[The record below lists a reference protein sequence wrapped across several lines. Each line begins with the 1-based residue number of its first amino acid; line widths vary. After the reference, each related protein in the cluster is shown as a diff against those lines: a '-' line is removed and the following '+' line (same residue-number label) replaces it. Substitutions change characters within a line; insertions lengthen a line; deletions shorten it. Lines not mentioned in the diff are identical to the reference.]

1 MASKQRMNRRQF
13 LTAATGSAAAAT
25 AFLATQDGTSAAPG
39 STSVFGPAP
48 VKESDQEIHLLIRN
62 DILSAYAADDAVKRW
77 EKDHGAKVKLDQ
89 PPAGADPS
97 QKIQAAQAAGELI
110 WDGFAVMVAP
120 WDTSQWVGR
129 QLIVPLDDYI
139 AASKIPDAKAVIA
152 GIIPSIKESLKF
164 EGKQYS
170 IPGNVGS
177 VSLAWMTE
185 PMQDAGVTDNPV
197 SWDEVHEAAA
207 KIAKSSPTYTPFD
220 SATSPLCD
228 LWSMIWGA
236 TDKPI
241 NGDGLV
247 DITSAE
253 SIAAIN
259 WMKQMVSEQLMPPVR
274 SAVGA
279 ATNQN
284 FQDWQNG
291 STAIISSYD
300 VAATIAQQTF
310 GQDAAV
316 NGLNMR
322 KDKDQVRA
330 GTPFWTNTCVV
341 LNKAKNPQGM
351 TDFYLWWFSPSNE
364 ATGKQ
369 IATVAAKPCYQ
380 YTYDKFIKGNQ
391 LYQWEADAIEVVRN
405 SVPFPA
411 NNTVTIQEEKTQPW
425 LEKAISG
432 KTDPAEAMQN
442 AAKDIQSEL
451 AKQKS

>member
-1 MASKQRMNRRQF
+1 MNRRQF
-13 LTAATGSAAAAT
+13 LTAAGGSAAAAA
-25 AFLATQDGTSAAPG
+25 AFLATQGGTSAAPG
-39 STSVFGPAP
+39 LTSAFGQAPAQ
-48 VKESDQEIHLLIRN
+48 DANQDIHLLIRN

-77 EKDHGAKVKLDQ
+77 EADHPAKVKLDE

-97 QKIQAAQAAGELI
+97 QKIQAAQAAGDLV

-120 WDTSQWVGR
+120 WDTQQWVSR
-129 QLIVPLDDYI
+129 QLVVPLDDYI
-139 AASKIPDAKAVIA
+139 TASKIPDAKAVID
-152 GIIPSIKESLKF
+152 GIIPSIKESLKYQ
-164 EGKQYS
+164 GKQYS
-170 IPGNVGS
+170 VPGNVGS
-177 VSLAWMTE
+177 VALAWMTE
-185 PMQDAGVTDNPV
+185 PMKAAGVTENPV
-197 SWDEVHEAAA
+197 SWDEVHDAAA
-207 KIAKSSPTYTPFD
+207 KIADAAPDYTPFD
-220 SATSPLCD
+220 SATSPLAD

-241 NGDGLV
+241 NADGLV
-247 DITSAE
+247 DITSQA
-253 SIAAIN
+253 SIDAVN
-259 WMKQMVSEQLMPPVR
+259 WMKMMVSEQLMPPVR

-291 STAIISSYD
+291 STAIITSYD
-300 VAATIAQQTF
+300 VAATIAQATF

-322 KDKDQVRA
+322 KDKTQVQA

-380 YTYDKFIKGNQ
+380 YTYDKFIKDNP

-411 NNTVTIQEEKTQPW
+411 NTTVTIQEQQTQPW

-432 KTDPAEAMQN
+432 KVDPEEAMQN
-442 AAKDIQSEL
+442 AAKDIAAQL